1 MSPMTTLAR
10 NAGCAALLAA
20 ASHALAQQA
29 VSLPDGSEWRQQ
41 GASMVRIQ
49 PAPPLSATV
58 DFYPLDI
65 NCASG
70 MLLTNADR
78 PGFLGAGYFPKTYVA
93 QEADDSHAVV
103 CTETLYQ
110 TLVVELGW
118 QGSLSPAAAEAFRT
132 LLPVFAAGAE
142 KSAAA
147 EAWAGPPPVVL
158 FSSGPAVRMN
168 AETGFWVDGGGA
180 NETTAT
186 LIKRWPLTEPVGIA
200 LQRGPETCVGVGA
213 AADPPAWAPAGVYT
227 HGARDGDLQYACADL
242 PSGYIAV
249 SMLDAHVG
257 RDPAHVRAML
267 SAIAAALGARP

>member
-1 MSPMTTLAR
+1 MRPRPKLAR

-20 ASHALAQQA
+20 ASHALAQQT

-41 GASMVRIQ
+41 GASMVRV
-49 PAPPLSATV
+49 APEPLLSATV

-78 PGFLGAGYFPKTYVA
+78 PAFLGAGYFPKTFVA
-93 QEADDSHAVV
+93 QETGDSRAVV
-103 CTETLYQ
+103 CTETPYQ

-118 QGSLSPAAAEAFRT
+118 QGSLGPTDAEAFRVF
-132 LLPVFAAGAE
+132 LPVFAAGAE

-147 EAWAGPPPVVL
+147 EAWGGPPPLVL
-158 FSSGPAVRMN
+158 FSTGPGVRMN
-168 AETGFWVDGGGA
+168 ADTGFWVDGGDA

-186 LIKRWPLTEPVGIA
+186 LIKRWPLSEPVGIA

-213 AADPPAWAPAGVYT
+213 AADPPAWAPASVYARGT
-227 HGARDGDLQYACADL
+227 RDGDVQFACADL
-242 PSGYIAV
+242 ATGYVAV

-257 RDPAHVRAML
+257 RDPEHVRGML
-267 SAIAAALGARP
+267 LAISAALARP